1 MLMKIFIIKSYG
13 RAFDA
18 IFSDGESPISIF
30 ARFLLIS
37 FAINFSS
44 EIALA
49 EQNKN
54 LFNKYNID
62 LFSPIIV
69 DGDND
74 IIKLKCGDFIKIYSD
89 MMESNL
95 KDKGK
100 TTDFYLA
107 GVWLHGFMSG
117 YFHPSFDGEFK
128 DFYKSGSMD
137 VVVADCR
144 KQPDHLLRDVFGD
157 FLKEVSRKIEEKREE
172 KLNK

>member
-1 MLMKIFIIKSYG
+1 MTIFIIKSYG
-13 RAFDA
+13 RVFCA
-18 IFSDGESPISIF
+18 IFSYRESPISIF
-30 ARFLLIS
+30 AIFLLIL

-44 EIALA
+44 KMASA
-49 EQNKN
+49 EQNQN
-54 LFNKYNID
+54 LSHKYNID
-62 LFSPIIV
+62 LFSPIIFS
-69 DGDND
+69 GDND
-74 IIKLKCGDFIKIYSD
+74 IIKLKCEDFIKTYSD

-128 DFYKSGSMD
+128 EFYKSGSMD

-144 KQPDHLLRDVFGD
+144 KQPDRLLRDVFGD
-157 FLKEVSRKIEEKREE
+157 FLKEISRKIEEKRESI
-172 KLNK
+172 LNK

>member
-1 MLMKIFIIKSYG
+1 MTIFIIKSYG
-13 RAFDA
+13 RVFGAK
-18 IFSDGESPISIF
+18 ESPISIF
-30 ARFLLIS
+30 ARFLLIL
-37 FAINFSS
+37 FIINFSS
-44 EIALA
+44 KMASA
-49 EQNKN
+49 EQNQN
-54 LFNKYNID
+54 LSYKYNVD

-69 DGDND
+69 NGDND

-128 DFYKSGSMD
+128 EFYKSGSMD

-157 FLKEVSRKIEEKREE
+157 FLKEVSRKVEEKRE
-172 KLNK
+172 KIK